1 MNFHYPIRKPDKTP
15 FTNANELYE
24 ALEREI
30 GGYYLLGANGF
41 WHGGIHISD
50 RSAPHCILDDPLC
63 CMADGEV
70 VAYRL
75 NDNYREST
83 FGDGASAKKLKYS
96 NSFCLIRHE
105 YRSPPNPEEGA
116 NHGKQNTLTFYSL
129 YMHLLPYNHYRS
141 SERLRPRYWQGKVR
155 GTAHRRLP
163 LYNAPLNQ
171 AEGEP
176 AGTRIGKRE
185 LCVSSVVE
193 FDSQEVV
200 TLRIGDQRHR
210 MAQCKLV
217 SGGCWGP
224 ESVPPTFWTIV
235 DDNLLRWETVTPA
248 AFNGVVSANTPIKA
262 GDPIGYLG
270 QIENIRS
277 EEGETDSRYQVHL
290 EIFTTDAE
298 LQAFLQNAAGLK
310 TGKQYLHVPS
320 GTVLRKPAPSSEL
333 VTLTRPHALELSRTP
348 LVQDGG
354 QDCYEVRVIENDQPV
369 SGLLMKADAHIIT
382 QHDWEKLGFQIVEEQ
397 DPMADGFLDVEAM
410 PPFFRD
416 LFAKLD
422 SNRDGA
428 LSADELTAGLRNP
441 ALRDQWARLV
451 AHHPTEWQEKAAS
464 PKWLR
469 LDKLFGGIPKALKHE
484 KQRIDNF
491 VFWDEL
497 PATVGLASGLLYH
510 FHPIAFIEAMRGP
523 VNNPTPLTGPGF
535 YIVPRSMSGEQI
547 LAELALTGSTAHL
560 RLKELNPT
568 FAQGFKAGELFVLGD
583 SEGGMMCTREEAA
596 LMLAAEQA
604 RTALEPL
611 SASEADFM
619 VRHQGE
625 IAGMLGTASLSM
637 GIAHDT
643 YGVGLKQ
650 IDVTL
655 RDIELL
661 HQREFARHGHLRSP
675 EFFATRQQLYR
686 QLDIQLKATFLNKP
700 LGLGSYDNLRRD
712 LGISTRSLVHH
723 WSKAGVPGQIPGYA
737 THLAEVAK
745 VAKYLKYG
753 GFVGIAVGGAAS
765 SLKVQEVC
773 RAGDTEACEK
783 IRFTEAGSFTVGLA
797 GGIAFGAIANSFA
810 AAPICAVIGVG
821 SAGVGGLACALVV
834 AGGASYLGSTLGA
847 KGGELAGEKIYERSQ
862 Q

>member
-1 MNFHYPIRKPDKTP
+1 MMDFHYPIRRPDKTP
-15 FTNANELYE
+15 FTDANELYQ
-24 ALEREI
+24 ALEREV

-50 RSAPHCILDDPLC
+50 RSAPHCVLDDALC

-129 YMHLLPYNHYRS
+129 YMHLLPYNHYQS
-141 SERLRPRYWQGKVR
+141 SERLRPSYWQGKAR

-176 AGTRIGKRE
+176 AGTRIGKLE

-210 MAQCKLV
+210 MVQCTLV

-235 DDNLLRWETVTPA
+235 DDSFLRWETVTPTV
-248 AFNGVVSANTPIKA
+248 FNRVVSANTRIKA

-290 EIFTTDAE
+290 EIFTADADVRD
-298 LQAFLQNAAGLK
+298 FLQNAAGLK
-310 TGKQYLHVPS
+310 TGKQYLHLPN
-320 GTVLRKPAPSSEL
+320 GTVLRKQAPSAESI
-333 VTLTRPHALELSRTP
+333 TLTRPHALELSKTP

-354 QDCYEVRVIENDQPV
+354 EDCYAVRVIENDQPV

-422 SNRDGA
+422 TNRDGT

-441 ALRDQWARLV
+441 ALHDQWARLV

-464 PKWLR
+464 PKWRR
-469 LDKLFGGIPKALKHE
+469 LDKLFGDIPKALKHE

-491 VFWDEL
+491 VFWDQL
-497 PATVGLASGLLYH
+497 PATVGLTSGLIYH
-510 FHPIAFIEAMRGP
+510 FHPIAFIEAMRGS
-523 VNNPTPLTGPGF
+523 VNIPYNLSERAATRDTLIRKVRSLGRQFVERAQWKALPPKNPLEEDWDYSMVALHHAGRSYSCSPGLVQMSETQRNQIAEDFDDIGYHFGIDCEGVIYEGRDIRFKGSNVRLYNTGVIGIVLLNNLTT
-535 YIVPRSMSGEQI
+535 
-547 LAELALTGSTAHL
+547 AEEGS
-560 RLKELNPT
+560 
-568 FAQGFKAGELFVLGD
+568 D
-583 SEGGMMCTREEAA
+583 
-596 LMLAAEQA
+596 LMAFGRTAAE
-604 RTALEPL
+604 T
-611 SASEADFM
+611 
-619 VRHQGE
+619 
-625 IAGMLGTASLSM
+625 
-637 GIAHDT
+637 
-643 YGVGLKQ
+643 
-650 IDVTL
+650 
-655 RDIELL
+655 
-661 HQREFARHGHLRSP
+661 
-675 EFFATRQQLYR
+675 
-686 QLDIQLKATFLNKP
+686 
-700 LGLGSYDNLRRD
+700 LGLNTTNQIPVPQVDALLD
-712 LGISTRSLVHH
+712 LITAVKSVFMIKHFGGHREY
-723 WSKAGVPGQIPGYA
+723 PGQEAEGKICPGN
-737 THLAEVAK
+737 
-745 VAKYLKYG
+745 
-753 GFVGIAVGGAAS
+753 VGMELVRIIRS
-765 SLKVQEVC
+765 KNQLLPPPTTSL
-773 RAGDTEACEK
+773 
-783 IRFTEAGSFTVGLA
+783 
-797 GGIAFGAIANSFA
+797 
-810 AAPICAVIGVG
+810 
-821 SAGVGGLACALVV
+821 
-834 AGGASYLGSTLGA
+834 
-847 KGGELAGEKIYERSQ
+847 
-862 Q
+862 